1 MNMLPEDF
9 MMEVTLSFHKVIDHY
24 RERLKTETNPIAIA
38 FLTATLDYVSNHPR
52 LEEGLQVEEIEQEKE
67 VINTLLSD
75 LFPRALTLNEIKAA
89 TVPFSDF
96 LFNKSE
102 RFENLL
108 SHIKDE
114 KFSLLSNTDF
124 DYFTMASGV
133 ILKDV
138 YNAQIDL
145 SKPLHCQIPDG
156 KGNLKT
162 YRITY
167 NADFV
172 EVALKDEKYRL
183 TDVDIKELLRNP
195 ENKKLWKSKF
205 PKNSYTFKGFGIIS
219 LTDVT
224 MDNAISDL
232 KTVLL
237 GNLGEKS
244 NHETEKVEKIFK
256 QMFNMEDLHVGFTIY
271 NNVDMLFENM
281 VYSDSSS
288 FLLGS
293 SHEKNCNNA
302 LCADSYAHLLRDFTP
317 LVITDVKNYRDNI
330 ENTFLPDNLIEAGF
344 NSAIFYPISHEG
356 RLLGI
361 LELASYTP
369 YLLNTFNAQKLEG
382 ISDYLKMAL
391 IRSEQ
396 EYETTIKALI
406 QTECTSIHPSVQWK
420 FEQEARRLIRSRA
433 ESSDDNFNDLVFED
447 VSPLY
452 GQIDVVGSSDARNE
466 AIKTDLISQLELVSE
481 IFAFAKANEPLP
493 IYDQIIHRIH
503 KFQVE
508 LELNSINANTEREI
522 ISILESEVN
531 PFMVHIKDLSKK
543 LKQLVTDYEN
553 TLNHDSGVVFTN
565 RDNYDTTVQVV
576 NERLARFLD
585 RKQKEAQEIY
595 PHFFERY
602 KTDGVEHNIYVGS
615 SIVRGQSYN
624 PVYLYNLRLWQL
636 QTMIQMENK
645 FYQYQESL
653 PVQIEAA
660 SMILVFGNTLSIRYR
675 IDEKRFDVDG
685 AYNARYEVIKKRID
699 KANIKGT
706 QERITQKGKISI
718 IYTNHESELEYLRY
732 ISFLQDQKYLNDKI
746 ELLELEDV
754 QGVIGLKAIRVG
766 VLYNKKSED
775 KKRLTFKDL
784 LQELH
789 QQ

>member
-1 MNMLPEDF
+1 MLPEDF
-9 MMEVTLSFHKVIDHY
+9 MMEVTLSFHKVIAHY

-38 FLTATLDYVSNHPR
+38 FLNATLDYVSQHPR
-52 LEEGLQVEEIEQEKE
+52 LEEGLSIEEIEQEKE
-67 VINTLLSD
+67 VISTLLSD

-96 LFNKSE
+96 LFNKTQ
-102 RFENLL
+102 RFDNLL
-108 SHIKDE
+108 SHTDE
-114 KFSLLSNTDF
+114 EQFSLLSNTDF

-133 ILKDV
+133 ILKDI
-138 YNAQIDL
+138 YNAHIDL
-145 SKPLHCQIPDG
+145 SKPLHCQIPDSN
-156 KGNLKT
+156 GNMKS

-183 TDVDIKELLRNP
+183 SDDNIKELLRNP
-195 ENKKLWKSKF
+195 DDKELWKSKF

-232 KTVLL
+232 KTILL
-237 GNLGEKS
+237 SNLGESS
-244 NHETEKVEKIFK
+244 NHESEKIEKIFR

-271 NNVDMLFENM
+271 NNVDMLFETM

-302 LCADSYAHLLRDFTP
+302 LCADSYAHLLKDFTA
-317 LVITDVKNYRDNI
+317 LIITDVNKYRKTV
-330 ENTFLPDNLIEAGF
+330 ENTFLPDNLINAGF

-361 LELASYTP
+361 LELASFTP
-369 YLLNTFNAQKLEG
+369 YVLNAFNAQKLDG

-420 FEQEARRLIRSRA
+420 FEQEARRLIRARA
-433 ESSDDNFNDLVFED
+433 ESSDDSFKDLVFED

-452 GQIDVVGSSDARNE
+452 GQIDIVGSSDARNE

-493 IYDQIIHRIH
+493 IYDQIIHRIN
-503 KFQVE
+503 KFQEE
-508 LELNSINANTEREI
+508 LEFNSINANTEREI
-522 ISILESEVN
+522 ISILEGEVN
-531 PFMVHIKDLSKK
+531 PFMDHVKDLSKK
-543 LKQLVTDYEN
+543 LKQLVTDYEAALN
-553 TLNHDSGVVFTN
+553 TESGVIFTN

-685 AYNARYEVIKKRID
+685 AYNARYEVVKKRID
-699 KANIKGT
+699 KANIRGT
-706 QERITQKGKISI
+706 EERITQKGKISI

-732 ISFLQDQKYLNDKI
+732 ISFLQDQKYLNDEI

-754 QGVIGLKAIRVG
+754 QGVVGLKAIRVG

-775 KKRLTFKDL
+775 EKRLTFKDL

>member
-108 SHIKDE
+108 SHIIDE

-452 GQIDVVGSSDARNE
+452 GQIDVVGSS
-466 AIKTDLISQLELVSE
+466 
-481 IFAFAKANEPLP
+481 
-493 IYDQIIHRIH
+493 
-503 KFQVE
+503 
-508 LELNSINANTEREI
+508 
-522 ISILESEVN
+522 
-531 PFMVHIKDLSKK
+531 
-543 LKQLVTDYEN
+543 
-553 TLNHDSGVVFTN
+553 
-565 RDNYDTTVQVV
+565 
-576 NERLARFLD
+576 
-585 RKQKEAQEIY
+585 
-595 PHFFERY
+595 
-602 KTDGVEHNIYVGS
+602 
-615 SIVRGQSYN
+615 
-624 PVYLYNLRLWQL
+624 
-636 QTMIQMENK
+636 
-645 FYQYQESL
+645 
-653 PVQIEAA
+653 
-660 SMILVFGNTLSIRYR
+660 
-675 IDEKRFDVDG
+675 
-685 AYNARYEVIKKRID
+685 
-699 KANIKGT
+699 
-706 QERITQKGKISI
+706 
-718 IYTNHESELEYLRY
+718 
-732 ISFLQDQKYLNDKI
+732 
-746 ELLELEDV
+746 
-754 QGVIGLKAIRVG
+754 
-766 VLYNKKSED
+766 
-775 KKRLTFKDL
+775 
-784 LQELH
+784 
-789 QQ
+789 

>member
-1 MNMLPEDF
+1 MDKLPEDF
-9 MMEVTLSFHKVIDHY
+9 MMEVTLSFHKVIEHY
-24 RERLKTETNPIAIA
+24 RERLTTETNPIAIA
-38 FLTATLDYVSNHPR
+38 FLNATLEYVDKHPR
-52 LEEGLQVEEIEQEKE
+52 LESGLKMEEIKVEQEA
-67 VINTLLSD
+67 ISTLLSD

-96 LFNKSE
+96 LFNKTE
-102 RFENLL
+102 RFENIL
-108 SHIKDE
+108 SHADGKE
-114 KFSLLSNTDF
+114 FSLLSNTDF
-124 DYFTMASGV
+124 DYFTMASGL
-133 ILKDV
+133 ILQTIYGANV
-138 YNAQIDL
+138 DL
-145 SKPLHCQIPDG
+145 SKPLHCQLPDQ
-156 KGNLKT
+156 KGYLRT

-167 NADFV
+167 IADFV

-183 TDVDIKELLRNP
+183 SDKCIKELLRNP
-195 ENKKLWKSKF
+195 DDKELWKSKF

-244 NHETEKVEKIFK
+244 NHETEKVENIFK
-256 QMFNMEDLHVGFTIY
+256 QMFNMDDLQVGFTVY
-271 NNVDMLFENM
+271 NNIDNLFESM
-281 VYSDSSS
+281 VYSDSNSY
-288 FLLGS
+288 LLGA
-293 SHEKNCNNA
+293 SHEKNCMNA
-302 LCADSYAHLLRDFTP
+302 LCRESYKHLLEDFTA
-317 LVITDVKNYRDNI
+317 LIITDVKNYRKTL
-330 ENTFLPDNLIEAGF
+330 ENTFIADNLISAGI

-361 LELASYTP
+361 LELASPSKYV
-369 YLLNTFNAQKLEG
+369 LNAFNARKLEDVT
-382 ISDYLKMAL
+382 DYLKMAL

-420 FEQEARRLIRSRA
+420 FEQEARRLIRARA
-433 ESSDDNFNDLVFED
+433 ESSDDSFRDLVFED

-466 AIKTDLISQLELVSE
+466 AIKIDLISQLELVSE

-493 IYDQIIHRIH
+493 IYDQIIHRIN
-503 KFQVE
+503 KFQEE
-508 LELNSINANTEREI
+508 LEFNSINANTEREI
-522 ISILESEVN
+522 IGILEGEIN
-531 PFMVHIKDLSKK
+531 PFMDHVKDLSNK

-553 TLNHDSGVVFTN
+553 TLNPESGVIFTN

-615 SIVRGQSYN
+615 SIVRGQAYN

-653 PVQIEAA
+653 PVQLEAA
-660 SMILVFGNTLSIRYR
+660 SMILVFGNTLGIRYR

-685 AYNARYEVIKKRID
+685 AYNARYEVVKKRID

-732 ISFLQDQKYLNDKI
+732 ISFLQDQKYLNNEV

-754 QGVIGLKAIRVG
+754 QGVVGLKAIRVG
-766 VLYNKKSED
+766 VLYNRNSED
-775 KKRLTFKDL
+775 NKRLTFKDL

>member
-1 MNMLPEDF
+1 
-9 MMEVTLSFHKVIDHY
+9 
-24 RERLKTETNPIAIA
+24 
-38 FLTATLDYVSNHPR
+38 
-52 LEEGLQVEEIEQEKE
+52 
-67 VINTLLSD
+67 
-75 LFPRALTLNEIKAA
+75 
-89 TVPFSDF
+89 
-96 LFNKSE
+96 
-102 RFENLL
+102 
-108 SHIKDE
+108 
-114 KFSLLSNTDF
+114 
-124 DYFTMASGV
+124 
-133 ILKDV
+133 
-138 YNAQIDL
+138 
-145 SKPLHCQIPDG
+145 
-156 KGNLKT
+156 
-162 YRITY
+162 
-167 NADFV
+167 
-172 EVALKDEKYRL
+172 
-183 TDVDIKELLRNP
+183 
-195 ENKKLWKSKF
+195 
-205 PKNSYTFKGFGIIS
+205 
-219 LTDVT
+219 

-481 IFAFAKANEPLP
+481 IFASRKRMNHYLFMIKLF
-493 IYDQIIHRIH
+493 IGST
-503 KFQVE
+503 
-508 LELNSINANTEREI
+508 NSKSN
-522 ISILESEVN
+522 
-531 PFMVHIKDLSKK
+531 LS
-543 LKQLVTDYEN
+543 
-553 TLNHDSGVVFTN
+553 
-565 RDNYDTTVQVV
+565 
-576 NERLARFLD
+576 
-585 RKQKEAQEIY
+585 
-595 PHFFERY
+595 
-602 KTDGVEHNIYVGS
+602 
-615 SIVRGQSYN
+615 
-624 PVYLYNLRLWQL
+624 
-636 QTMIQMENK
+636 
-645 FYQYQESL
+645 
-653 PVQIEAA
+653 
-660 SMILVFGNTLSIRYR
+660 
-675 IDEKRFDVDG
+675 
-685 AYNARYEVIKKRID
+685 
-699 KANIKGT
+699 
-706 QERITQKGKISI
+706 
-718 IYTNHESELEYLRY
+718 
-732 ISFLQDQKYLNDKI
+732 
-746 ELLELEDV
+746 
-754 QGVIGLKAIRVG
+754 
-766 VLYNKKSED
+766 
-775 KKRLTFKDL
+775 
-784 LQELH
+784 
-789 QQ
+789 